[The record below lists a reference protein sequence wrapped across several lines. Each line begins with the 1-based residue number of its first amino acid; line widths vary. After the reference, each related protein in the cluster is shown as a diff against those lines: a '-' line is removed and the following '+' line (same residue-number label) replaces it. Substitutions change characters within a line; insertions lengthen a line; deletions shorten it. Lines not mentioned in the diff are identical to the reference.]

1 MLEFQVIVLCST
13 KDQMKKELLVFATYT
28 TNSFHQNFVQVYEND
43 PAGTRVGDL
52 SASDEDKGQRLSY
65 TLVDSDNGMFTLVGN
80 QLRKAKSADYE
91 TTKVHKVRVRVTD
104 NGSPPAWVSDK
115 AVCTAWLL
123 RVVTHS
129 FKQILLISWLIF
141 FTSFFCFARVIDSS
155 KLVYKPV
162 NTTLAKKNR
171 PLGLCIKSE
180 HCSCHAIS

>member
-1 MLEFQVIVLCST
+1 M
-13 KDQMKKELLVFATYT
+13 TY
-28 TNSFHQNFVQVYEND
+28 SFHQNFVQVYEND

-65 TLVDSDNGMFTLVGN
+65 TLVESDNGMFTIVGN

-123 RVVTHS
+123 RVVTPS
-129 FKQILLISWLIF
+129 FKQNLLRTTGGVKRSDWH
-141 FTSFFCFARVIDSS
+141 
-155 KLVYKPV
+155 LVE
-162 NTTLAKKNR
+162 TGMLSAKKTLR
-171 PLGLCIKSE
+171 
-180 HCSCHAIS
+180 